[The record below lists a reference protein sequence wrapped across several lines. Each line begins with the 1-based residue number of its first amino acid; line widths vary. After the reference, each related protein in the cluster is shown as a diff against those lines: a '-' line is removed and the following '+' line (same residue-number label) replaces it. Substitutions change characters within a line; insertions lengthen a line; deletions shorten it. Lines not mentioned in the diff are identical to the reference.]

1 MLKKVLISTILG
13 VTLLSTCVSA
23 GERTAQGDD
32 IYNPNNYRTEYD
44 AESQLTLNINEE
56 VLKLY
61 TKAEVLILV
70 SDYLDNRQLPFTTT
84 RINYDLLIEPITTNT
99 YKVILF

>member
-1 MLKKVLISTILG
+1 MKKN
-13 VTLLSTCVSA
+13 
-23 GERTAQGDD
+23 
-32 IYNPNNYRTEYD
+32 YN
-44 AESQLTLNINEE
+44 SKLTLNISEE

-70 SDYLDNRQLPFTTT
+70 SDYLDNRQLPVTTT

-99 YKVILF
+99 SNGIG

>member
-1 MLKKVLISTILG
+1 MTK
-13 VTLLSTCVSA
+13 
-23 GERTAQGDD
+23 
-32 IYNPNNYRTEYD
+32 NNIGK
-44 AESQLTLNINEE
+44 LTLNISEQ

-61 TKAEVLILV
+61 SKAEVLILV
-70 SDYLDNRQLPFTTT
+70 SDYLDNRQLPVTTT

>member
-1 MLKKVLISTILG
+1 MTKN
-13 VTLLSTCVSA
+13 
-23 GERTAQGDD
+23 
-32 IYNPNNYRTEYD
+32 YNGK
-44 AESQLTLNINEE
+44 LTLNINEE

-84 RINYDLLIEPITTNT
+84 RINYDLLIEPITTST
-99 YKVILF
+99 YKVTLF

>member
-1 MLKKVLISTILG
+1 MTKN
-13 VTLLSTCVSA
+13 
-23 GERTAQGDD
+23 
-32 IYNPNNYRTEYD
+32 YN
-44 AESQLTLNINEE
+44 SKLTLNISEQ

-61 TKAEVLILV
+61 SKAEVLTLV
-70 SDYLDNRQLPFTTT
+70 SDYLDNRQLPVTTT

>member
-1 MLKKVLISTILG
+1 MTK
-13 VTLLSTCVSA
+13 
-23 GERTAQGDD
+23 
-32 IYNPNNYRTEYD
+32 NYIGK
-44 AESQLTLNINEE
+44 LTLNINEE

-70 SDYLDNRQLPFTTT
+70 SDYLDNRQLPVITT

>member
-1 MLKKVLISTILG
+1 MAKNYN
-13 VTLLSTCVSA
+13 
-23 GERTAQGDD
+23 GE
-32 IYNPNNYRTEYD
+32 
-44 AESQLTLNINEE
+44 LTLNISEQ

-70 SDYLDNRQLPFTTT
+70 SDYLDNRQLPVTTT
-84 RINYDLLIEPITTNT
+84 RINYDLLIEPKANNS

>member
-1 MLKKVLISTILG
+1 MTK
-13 VTLLSTCVSA
+13 
-23 GERTAQGDD
+23 
-32 IYNPNNYRTEYD
+32 NYIGK
-44 AESQLTLNINEE
+44 LTLNISEQ

-61 TKAEVLILV
+61 TKAEVLILL

>member
-1 MLKKVLISTILG
+1 MTKN
-13 VTLLSTCVSA
+13 
-23 GERTAQGDD
+23 
-32 IYNPNNYRTEYD
+32 YNGK
-44 AESQLTLNINEE
+44 LTLNISEQ
-56 VLKLY
+56 VLNLY
-61 TKAEVLILV
+61 TKAEVLTLV

>member
-1 MLKKVLISTILG
+1 MLKNYN
-13 VTLLSTCVSA
+13 
-23 GERTAQGDD
+23 GE
-32 IYNPNNYRTEYD
+32 
-44 AESQLTLNINEE
+44 LTLNISEE

-84 RINYDLLIEPITTNT
+84 RINYDLLIEPITTST
-99 YKVILF
+99 YNVILF

>member
-1 MLKKVLISTILG
+1 MTKN
-13 VTLLSTCVSA
+13 
-23 GERTAQGDD
+23 
-32 IYNPNNYRTEYD
+32 YN
-44 AESQLTLNINEE
+44 SKLTLNISEQ

-84 RINYDLLIEPITTNT
+84 RINYDLLIEPISTST
-99 YKVILF
+99 YKVTLF

>member
-1 MLKKVLISTILG
+1 MSKNYNGKLI
-13 VTLLSTCVSA
+13 
-23 GERTAQGDD
+23 
-32 IYNPNNYRTEYD
+32 
-44 AESQLTLNINEE
+44 LNISEE

-70 SDYLDNRQLPFTTT
+70 SDYLDNRQLPVTTT

>member
-1 MLKKVLISTILG
+1 MTKNYN
-13 VTLLSTCVSA
+13 
-23 GERTAQGDD
+23 GE
-32 IYNPNNYRTEYD
+32 
-44 AESQLTLNINEE
+44 LTLNISEE

>member
-1 MLKKVLISTILG
+1 MTK
-13 VTLLSTCVSA
+13 
-23 GERTAQGDD
+23 
-32 IYNPNNYRTEYD
+32 NNNGK
-44 AESQLTLNINEE
+44 LTLNISEE

-84 RINYDLLIEPITTNT
+84 RINYDLLIEPITPST
-99 YKVILF
+99 YNVTLF